1 MFRVPSPELVEPGTR
16 ALRTVLAGNGPVP
29 SAPAGVMDAIAGD
42 VFGHPI
48 VAARLEP
55 IDFDVVA
62 EQIDDPVFRRQLVG
76 AAIALGMTIH
86 PPNPE
91 VATRTRALAAALGVD
106 EPMLRAFRQSV
117 EGHRRWM
124 LADFARHSWVTDE
137 VKDEIRTRGVRAFV
151 EQFPRLKGHGPD
163 DEATVERF
171 AALAD
176 LPEGSWGR
184 AVSEFYA
191 RHHWPLPGQS
201 GSVPLLTTHHDW
213 VHVASGYEAT
223 PIGEIQVTA
232 FMAAQMPDDTGL
244 SILFFGWSV
253 YESGM
258 LKVPLSPGAV
268 GTIGSD
274 PENAHQVA
282 DALRRGGESGID
294 LLDLDH
300 WAHAEWPLAQ
310 VREEFGIGPKRV
322 AGPDSAPAV
331 PTVVS
336 A

>member
-1 MFRVPSPELVEPGTR
+1 MFRIPAPELIEPGTR
-16 ALRTVLAGNGPVP
+16 ALRTVLAGDGPVP
-29 SAPAGVMDAIAGD
+29 AAPAGVMDAVAGD

-55 IDFDVVA
+55 IDFDAVA
-62 EQIDDPVFRRQLVG
+62 REIADPAFRRQLVG

-86 PPNPE
+86 PSDPE
-91 VATRTRALAAALGVD
+91 VATRTRALAEALGVD
-106 EPMLRAFRQSV
+106 EPMLRAFRRSV
-117 EGHRRWM
+117 EGHRFWM
-124 LADFARHSWVTDE
+124 LADYARHSWATEEIKEE
-137 VKDEIRTRGVRAFV
+137 VRTGGARAFV
-151 EQFPRLKGHGPD
+151 AQLPRMKGHGPD
-163 DEATVERF
+163 DEAMVQRF

-176 LPEGSWGR
+176 LPEGTWGR
-184 AVSEFYA
+184 TVSEFYA

-201 GSVPLLTTHHDW
+201 GSVPFLTTHHDW

-223 PIGEIQVTA
+223 PIGELQVSA
-232 FMAAQMPDDTGL
+232 FMAAQMPDDTAL
-244 SILFFGWSV
+244 SILFFAWSI

-258 LKVPLSPGAV
+258 LQVPLSPGAV

-282 DALRRGGESGID
+282 DALRRGGESGVD

-300 WAHAEWPLAQ
+300 WAHAARPLAD
-310 VREEFGIGPKRV
+310 VREEYGIGPKRV
-322 AGPDSAPAV
+322 PGPDSAPAV
-331 PTVVS
+331 PTLVS